1 VTGLTSPRQR
11 GGTFSSFAA
20 ALTLGWRAHRLAVAG
35 LILIAVLEGLAPI
48 ASAWL
53 LRSVLDIV
61 VSAHLRTGLLP
72 VVLALAAVGCA
83 TTILPSI
90 SQYLAGQ
97 VGRAIQRCTTI
108 TLFTAIGRLTGLR
121 SLENPAFQDQLRF
134 SQQAAS
140 SAPGQVLSG
149 SIALGASA
157 LTLSGFLTTLAVL
170 SPVMTIVIVLAAAPA
185 ILLERGSA
193 RRQAAALRGITHG
206 QRRQSFYAG
215 LLSSIP
221 AAKEI
226 RLFRLGG
233 FFQARMLDELREVQR
248 VSTRADRRQF
258 AVSAALAG
266 LSALVTA
273 GGLLWAGLAAAGG
286 RLTVG
291 DVTLFVVALGSVTAS
306 LAMIV
311 NGGALIYQ
319 ALLVFGSYRDVIAI
333 RPDLPMP
340 AKPVPVRTLR
350 EGIELEDVWFRYGP
364 DKPWILRGVSCF
376 IPHGQSVALVG
387 RNGAGKSTIVKLLC
401 RFYDPDHGRILWD
414 GADLRDM
421 DPAEL
426 RERVSAVFQDYMAYE
441 LSAAQNIAVGD
452 LIRAR
457 QAGAVQAAAEAA
469 DIHRML
475 AGLPKGY
482 ETLLTLTYFDMAD
495 KANPETGVLLSGG
508 QWQRVALA
516 RAFLRGSRDLMILD
530 EPSSGL
536 DAEAEYQIHTHLK
549 RSSQGQ
555 ATVLIS
561 HRLNAIRDADHI
573 IVLADGVITEQGSH
587 DSLMARSGAYARLF
601 SLQARG
607 YTSDPIAAGDQ
618 Q

>member
-1 VTGLTSPRQR
+1 MAG
-11 GGTFSSFAA
+11 SFAA
-20 ALTLGWRAHRLAVAG
+20 ALALGWRAHRLAVAG
-35 LILIAVLEGLAPI
+35 LVLIAVLEGLAPI

-53 LRSVLDIV
+53 LRSVLDTV
-61 VSAHLRTGLLP
+61 VSAHPRSELLP
-72 VVLALAAVGCA
+72 VVFALAALGCA
-83 TTILPSI
+83 TAILPGI

-97 VGRAIQRCTTI
+97 AGRAVQRCTTS
-108 TLFTAIGRLTGLR
+108 TLFAALARLTGLR

-134 SQQAAS
+134 SQQAAA

-149 SIALGASA
+149 TIALGASA

-193 RRQAAALRGITHG
+193 RRQAAILRGLTHG
-206 QRRQSFYAG
+206 QRRQGFYAS

-226 RLFRLGG
+226 RLFRLSG
-233 FFQARMLDELREVQR
+233 FFQTRMLDELREVQR
-248 VSTRADRRQF
+248 ISTRGDRRVL
-258 AVSAALAG
+258 AVNVALAG

-273 GGLLWAGLAAAGG
+273 GGLLWVGLAAAAGH
-286 RLTVG
+286 LTVG
-291 DVTLFVVALGSVTAS
+291 DVTLFVLAIGSVTAS
-306 LAMIV
+306 LTMII

-319 ALLVFGSYRDVIAI
+319 ALLVFGSYREVIMT
-333 RPDLPMP
+333 RPDLPVP
-340 AKPVPVRTLR
+340 ADPAPVRALR
-350 EGIELEDVWFRYGP
+350 QGIELEDVWFRYGP

-376 IPHGQSVALVG
+376 IPHGQAVALVG

-414 GADLRDM
+414 GTDLRQM
-421 DPAEL
+421 DPGEL

-441 LSAAQNIAVGD
+441 LNAAENIAVGD
-452 LIRAR
+452 LIQAR
-457 QAGAVQAAAEAA
+457 QAGAVRAAAEAA
-469 DIHRML
+469 DIHERL
-475 AGLPKGY
+475 ASLPKGY

-508 QWQRVALA
+508 EWQRVALA

-536 DAEAEYQIHTHLK
+536 DAEAEYQIHAHLK
-549 RSSQGQ
+549 RSSRGT

-573 IVLADGVITEQGSH
+573 IVIADGIITEQGSH
-587 DSLMARSGAYARLF
+587 DSLMAHSGTYARLF

-607 YTSDPIAAGDQ
+607 FTSDPVVTGDQ